1 MTRIDLL
8 PGVPRAAPVA
18 RVRPKH
24 VLRPKKP
31 FTRRELES
39 AFARIKARI
48 LKGTEP
54 FGVFVMKHGRGRVVQ
69 LLGRSSPEFNVQLR
83 VDRARHHLVA
93 VYDGS
98 ADLGDVWEDLTA
110 FDRPAEKASTGQE

>member
-39 AFARIKARI
+39 AFARIKSRI
-48 LKGTEP
+48 LKGGEP

-69 LLGRSSPEFNVQLR
+69 LLGQSSPEFNVQLR
-83 VDRARHHLVA
+83 VNRARQHLVA
-93 VYDGS
+93 VYDGG
-98 ADLGDVWEDLTA
+98 ADLAGVWEDLTA
-110 FDRPAEKASTGQE
+110 FDRPAENGSTGCG